1 MLLSQRCEY
10 GLRAALHLASAAPGG
25 YVPIRD
31 VSTALGIPY
40 HFLAKI
46 AQAMIQQGLLESSRG
61 PHGGVRLARPANQIV
76 LNDIVLALD
85 GPSIFEECV
94 LGLPG
99 CGTQQPCPLHD
110 QWMPA
115 RERVRA
121 MFVETTL
128 EALATRLQTQGFR
141 LADLTSTS

>member
-1 MLLSQRCEY
+1 MLLSKSCEY
-10 GLRAALHLASAAPGG
+10 GLRAALYLASGAPDA

-46 AQAMIQQGLLESSRG
+46 AQAMIQQGLLGSTRG
-61 PHGGVRLARPANQIV
+61 PNGGIRLARPADQIT
-76 LNDIVLALD
+76 LYEIVRALD
-85 GPSIFEECV
+85 GPAIFETCV

-110 QWMPA
+110 RWAPA
-115 RERVRA
+115 REQVRA
-121 MFVETTL
+121 MFAQTP
-128 EALATRLQTQGFR
+128 LAELAARIKAHDFR
-141 LADLTSTS
+141 LADLTATP